1 MNGED
6 SADPVPSTTAEG
18 DDRHS
23 FPRGPVQAV
32 AVVVLCHLAI
42 VFALVGRNPDTA
54 RFLRLGGVVAG
65 EVTEQPW
72 RLLTS
77 LFVHADPAHVL
88 WNGLSMIVF
97 AVPVVLGIGYL
108 RAAAIYLVGGAL
120 GGVAGAWAVPGGVV
134 LFGSSG
140 AVSALF
146 GAWVAITLVRARH
159 DGLPHR
165 ARMRVLGVALLI
177 LPSLMTP
184 ISSSGRAISV
194 AAHLGGLA
202 GGLAAGLLALGAGAQ
217 KRTVEDE
224 QPGTEDE

>member
-6 SADPVPSTTAEG
+6 GAGPVQTADGG
-18 DDRHS
+18 DRYS
-23 FPRGPVQAV
+23 FPWGPVQAA
-32 AVVVLCHLAI
+32 AVLVLCHLAI
-42 VFALVGRNPDTA
+42 VFALVGKNPDTA
-54 RFLRLGGVVAG
+54 RFARLGGIVAG

-88 WNGLSMIVF
+88 WNALSMVVF

-108 RAAAIYLVGGAL
+108 RAGAIYLAGGAL
-120 GGVAGAWAVPGGVV
+120 GGVAGALAVPDGVV

-140 AVSALF
+140 AVSAVF

-165 ARMRVLGVALLI
+165 ARIRVIGVALLI

-184 ISSSGRAISV
+184 ISSSGRSISV

-202 GGLAAGLLALGAGAQ
+202 GGLAAGLLALGAGAARA
-217 KRTVEDE
+217 RTGEDPHS
-224 QPGTEDE
+224 Q